1 MKVALTPAKYPQTHV
16 DTQSH
21 SAGRV
26 RITRPVQGGRMKT
39 YMLWFNNA
47 PKGPTTLEK
56 LKELLAA
63 KKISSESLVIEASKF
78 HTKSPSENVWVE
90 LREVL
95 GEMPATKSDSSVAKS
110 QPQERSVSES
120 QPQES
125 RMSSETNSTLQSR
138 KNSDPH
144 ETHFSSLMRALKA
157 LAICIAAVW
166 AIAVFAS
173 YARHAPGPSTAFNS
187 TQHNQSEKASTH
199 NQTNISSQLVYNETD
214 AIKDIALERQRYD
227 QLQRSS
233 IKLIESDQEMSKNI
247 ESKKKYNQIINIE
260 SMISSNLNKRIL
272 IKLNKPNRPIIFTA
286 GISSRN
292 EVLEFVNDYRKWGT
306 NLNSL
311 YKELFR
317 LEDEKQRLQ
326 DGANYQDH
334 LIGFLEIGSR
344 PMGGIY
350 NSMLDQEIQD
360 YSNLMELVEV
370 EQWELLSETLE
381 ARRRQ
386 VGSYLSNTN
395 FIQPEPISKPLND
408 IARGPWR
415 VLRIV
420 DGDTIVV
427 TFGNSDNTEKIR
439 LLNINTPEK
448 GEPGHDEASNKLS
461 SLLENSSVQ
470 LEFVNSGSPT
480 RDPYDRILAF
490 VFVND
495 IFVNYEMVKSGWSE
509 FFTKYG
515 RGRYAR
521 PFEYAEENAHSSRR
535 GLHQR

>member
-1 MKVALTPAKYPQTHV
+1 MHYGNSRFKGE
-16 DTQSH
+16 
-21 SAGRV
+21 AG
-26 RITRPVQGGRMKT
+26 I
-39 YMLWFNNA
+39 
-47 PKGPTTLEK
+47 
-56 LKELLAA
+56 
-63 KKISSESLVIEASKF
+63 KILVIIIFLFLIWCLIKWDA
-78 HTKSPSENVWVE
+78 
-90 LREVL
+90 
-95 GEMPATKSDSSVAKS
+95 
-110 QPQERSVSES
+110 
-120 QPQES
+120 
-125 RMSSETNSTLQSR
+125 
-138 KNSDPH
+138 
-144 ETHFSSLMRALKA
+144 
-157 LAICIAAVW
+157 
-166 AIAVFAS
+166 
-173 YARHAPGPSTAFNS
+173 STAFNS
-187 TQHNQSEKASTH
+187 KQHNQSANASAG

-214 AIKDIALERQRYD
+214 AIKDIALERQRYE

-233 IKLIESDQEMSKNI
+233 IKSIESDQEMSKNI

-260 SMISSNLNKRIL
+260 SMISSNLNQRIL
-272 IKLNKPNRPIIFTA
+272 IKLHKPNRPIIFTT

-292 EVLEFVNDYRKWGT
+292 LVLEFVNDYRKWGT

-326 DGANYQDH
+326 DGANLRDH
-334 LIGFLEIGSR
+334 LIGFVEIGSR
-344 PMGGIY
+344 PMSGFY
-350 NSMLDQEIQD
+350 NSMLEQEIQD
-360 YSNLMELVEV
+360 YSKLMDLVEL
-370 EQWELLSETLE
+370 EQWELLSDTLE
-381 ARRRQ
+381 ARRQQ
-386 VGSYLSNTN
+386 VSSYLSNTN

-448 GEPGHDEASNKLS
+448 GEPGYYEASNKLS